1 MLPLAFTLPYTGID
15 LSTYVILSSLNLF
28 SFLLPSHQ
36 SFSFFYQSLRE
47 SDREP
52 GPCST
57 RTVGQAGTRAGRESE
72 KDLDVGAVEELL
84 FGWLKG

>member
-1 MLPLAFTLPYTGID
+1 MTA
-15 LSTYVILSSLNLF
+15 
-28 SFLLPSHQ
+28 
-36 SFSFFYQSLRE
+36 LRE

-52 GPCST
+52 GPCCT

-72 KDLDVGAVEELL
+72 KDLETGAVEELL

>member
-1 MLPLAFTLPYTGID
+1 M
-15 LSTYVILSSLNLF
+15 
-28 SFLLPSHQ
+28 
-36 SFSFFYQSLRE
+36 SLRE